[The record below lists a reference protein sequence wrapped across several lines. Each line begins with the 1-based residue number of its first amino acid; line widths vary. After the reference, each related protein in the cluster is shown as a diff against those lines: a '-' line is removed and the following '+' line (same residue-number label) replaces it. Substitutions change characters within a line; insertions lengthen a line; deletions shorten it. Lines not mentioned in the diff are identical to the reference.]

1 MAAANPCLSPAC
13 GLLQAAR
20 GRLAGGL
27 SCITPADSEPVLE
40 CRGIPWVG
48 LAASGICRSYA
59 ADPPVF
65 WPGDL
70 RPGQRSGIQSG
81 ALTPAPVRL
90 SQRANWVPIRASGQ
104 VPGCAD
110 EADDPLGTP
119 GSCLAAA
126 GLTPAPATGK
136 GVRAKIAPLLVTNGT
151 VQDLDVPCQ
160 VSAGL
165 HCAHPSPFSLL
176 PSPFSPRPPH
186 SSDVPLGRSPKT
198 LKFARRGRRLGGT
211 PPVWWDT
218 GTLNGGQGPI
228 DPVLV
233 GCDVEL
239 GILGALLDRAATGTY
254 GALIVRGD
262 AGVGKTVL
270 IQQSCAAV
278 D

>member
-1 MAAANPCLSPAC
+1 MGFQPTFPLRRTCNRWRRPTRAC
-13 GLLQAAR
+13 RRLAGSCR
-20 GRLAGGL
+20 RLAGGL

-165 HCAHPSPFSLL
+165 HCAL
-176 PSPFSPRPPH
+176 PSPFSPLP
-186 SSDVPLGRSPKT
+186 SPLGHRTHPTYPSGGVRKPSN
-198 LKFARRGRRLGGT
+198 LPGAAAGLVGRRRFGGT
-211 PPVWWDT
+211 LAP
-218 GTLNGGQGPI
+218 
-228 DPVLV
+228 
-233 GCDVEL
+233 
-239 GILGALLDRAATGTY
+239 
-254 GALIVRGD
+254 
-262 AGVGKTVL
+262 
-270 IQQSCAAV
+270 
-278 D
+278 